1 MAGGVFQNHHGG
13 VVRLGDRVFGGHGSN
28 NGLPTC
34 LDLTTGT
41 VLWKKRGP
49 STGSA
54 AVVAVG
60 QQLCFRYQTGLVAL
74 LTPNPAGFQ
83 IDGTL
88 QIPGAGEDS
97 WAHPVVAGGMLY
109 LREQETLFAHDLR
122 EVSSQP
128 GNPRTSRD
136 PAPPPDREVT
146 ALDAGGWQARRLAE
160 DSHAGLAGLSA
171 TDRWLQFARRP
182 TDKDSPVV
190 CRLREAQQTP
200 AGQLTAVAANALRAA
215 RGPLVLDLQG
225 LRVTPELL
233 ASLVALPNVAGLD
246 LQLCDNLDGRALD
259 AVARGTGLRMVGLAG
274 TAVSGAEL
282 VRLLDLPELV
292 ALDLEGCDRVH
303 DETAE
308 VLARFRGLRGLILR
322 KTAFEKQSL
331 TDAAL
336 PALAR
341 LEQLERLDLTGTRV
355 TDKGMPE
362 LARLTHLRELN
373 LGLVAL
379 TDAGLAALAPLRGL
393 RRLDL
398 PYSEGFAGPLL
409 TPGAVPGLLQF
420 EQLRAL
426 DLTGAK
432 VTDAELPR
440 LAGLK
445 DLGWVRLARTGVTAE
460 GLKELAAKAPHLEIR
475 R

>member
-1 MAGGVFQNHHGG
+1 LICTPGGPDAELVALDKRTGAVVWQTKFPTVGPAGRDGAAFASCVPSQGGGVRQFVQLHGRGLVGVAADDGRLLWSYNAICNSTANIPTPVVHGDWVFAANGYNAGSVLLRLSPDPDSPPGQPGVRATEVYTLAGGVFQNHHGG

-122 EVSSQP
+122 EESRQP

-146 ALDAGGWQARRLAE
+146 ALDAGGWQARRLAD

-233 ASLVALPNVAGLD
+233 ASLVALPNVVGLD
-246 LQLCDNLDGRALD
+246 LQLCDNLDGGALD
-259 AVARGTGLRMVGLAG
+259 AVARGTGLRVVGLAG

-282 VRLLDLPELV
+282 VRLRDLPELV
-292 ALDLEGCDRVH
+292 ALDLEGCDR
-303 DETAE
+303 
-308 VLARFRGLRGLILR
+308 
-322 KTAFEKQSL
+322 
-331 TDAAL
+331 
-336 PALAR
+336 
-341 LEQLERLDLTGTRV
+341 
-355 TDKGMPE
+355 
-362 LARLTHLRELN
+362 
-373 LGLVAL
+373 
-379 TDAGLAALAPLRGL
+379 
-393 RRLDL
+393 
-398 PYSEGFAGPLL
+398 
-409 TPGAVPGLLQF
+409 
-420 EQLRAL
+420 
-426 DLTGAK
+426 
-432 VTDAELPR
+432 
-440 LAGLK
+440 
-445 DLGWVRLARTGVTAE
+445 
-460 GLKELAAKAPHLEIR
+460 
-475 R
+475 